1 MLLSC
6 DIKLFMQLKYTV
18 IWITKQILGDYW
30 EVLLKFIPSGSLK
43 KVFQTEYGENT
54 FELFF
59 YSLSNLR

>member
-1 MLLSC
+1 
-6 DIKLFMQLKYTV
+6 MQLKYTV